1 MSIAILGVK
10 LNSEPDKVINIET
23 GALRYVDSITKSY
36 KNVDELLSDETYA
49 LKVKPYRMNHT
60 IDDNSDLVLTYIR
73 NNEEKVELD
82 VLFDD
87 EDEIRTRTSSLEDIK
102 SETEKARKLLL
113 NSKHQMFLTSFLLN
127 KNLKDTTSPTVKMT
141 LNEYRIAKKEGYPV
155 STYDGE
161 YHISIGDVL
170 KYRLDHK
177 KLGPMR
183 LLVEDTLE
191 VWKRKMLGLS
201 NEDLYFYS
209 RELRMLINEYNYR
222 KMPHKVVSKL
232 SFNKEHL
239 SEDLSLKHYNT
250 FRCSSTVG
258 LSKKKVLDEKKVA

>member
-10 LNSEPDKVINIET
+10 LNSDPDKIINIET
-23 GALRYVDSITKSY
+23 GALRYVDSITKDY
-36 KNVDELLSDETYA
+36 KAVDELLNDETYA
-49 LKVKPYRMNHT
+49 VKIKPYQMNHT
-60 IDDNSDLVLTYIR
+60 IDDSKLVLTYIK
-73 NNEEKVELD
+73 NNEEKIELD

-87 EDEIRTRTSSLEDIK
+87 NDNIRTRTSSLEDIK

-127 KNLKDTTSPTVKMT
+127 KNLKDTTSSTVKMT

-155 STYDGE
+155 STFDGE
-161 YHISIGDVL
+161 YHIEIADVL
-170 KYRLDHK
+170 KYRLNHK

-209 RELRMLINEYNYR
+209 RELRMLINDYNYR
-222 KMPHKVVSKL
+222 KMPHKVVNRL

-239 SEDLSLKHYNT
+239 FENISLKHYNT
-250 FRCSSTVG
+250 FHCSSTIG
-258 LSKKKVLDEKKVA
+258 LSKKKILDDKKVA